1 MQLRNEFSRNSVT
14 VRSLTLL
21 ILLSIIIL
29 LIMETAVFYITNIY
43 YRQTV
48 ENYRNSLEM
57 YLSSWDRKLEN
68 VNNSLVTLISVNN
81 TDEYYRDVCS
91 SENQLEF
98 QAAKTMLFKELTEI
112 AWMNDNNVLIFVY
125 VPEKNVY
132 IKSPNNITEQQVR
145 ERLDKDIMEH
155 VKNSERSNSVKWT
168 YLQSEN
174 QHYLLNFFYSQ
185 GGYAGAIVKCDTV
198 FERLAQEDSVV
209 SNTVLSGEDGAVI
222 YSLKQQ
228 DGSSATDFQMSMPH
242 VSGKLIISV
251 SEDNISSDR
260 AYFAALF
267 VGTIVIGLCLLFW
280 NIRFQLK
287 FVLGPLNRLKNAM
300 LEFSHGNWN
309 VRLRDNNQS
318 DEVNILFRT
327 FNYMAEQ
334 IEKLKIQIYESKLEG
349 ERIKSNYMRVQ
360 IQPHFYTNV
369 LNLIYGLAQT
379 RDYQSIQKIT
389 MTTGAYFRYLLSEKG
404 SFVSIKE
411 EVNCTKN
418 YLETQKIRYEG
429 CLEYEI
435 NVEEGL
441 ENQMV
446 IPLVLQTFA
455 ENSVKHNITLVQNLI
470 IKISIN
476 KREDMLVIV
485 IEDNGVGFEDNIIE
499 KIHTNENVSKD
510 GEHIGIQNVK
520 ERLKLLYKEKA
531 SVNIESRPGATR
543 VCVMLPIIVPEEAL

>member
-1 MQLRNEFSRNSVT
+1 MQLKNEFSRNSVT
-14 VRSLTLL
+14 VRSLALM
-21 ILLSIIIL
+21 ILLSVIIL
-29 LIMETAVFYITNIY
+29 LIMEIVGFYIITVY

-57 YLSSWDRKLEN
+57 YLNSWDRKLVN
-68 VNNSLVTLISVNN
+68 VNNSLVMLTSVNN
-81 TDEYYRDVCS
+81 TDVYYRDVCS
-91 SENQLEF
+91 SANQLEI
-98 QAAKTMLFKELTEI
+98 QTGKTMLFKKLTEI
-112 AWMNDNNVLIFVY
+112 AWMNDNNIMIFVY
-125 VPEKNVY
+125 VPDKNVY
-132 IKSPNNITEQQVR
+132 IKSPNNLAEQQGR
-145 ERLDKDIMEH
+145 ERMDNDIMEY
-155 VKNSERSNSVKWT
+155 VKQSKRNNSIKWT
-168 YLQSEN
+168 YLQSDN
-174 QHYLLNFFYSQ
+174 QHYLMNIFYSQ
-185 GGYAGAIVKCDTV
+185 GGYAGAIVKCDSV
-198 FERLAQEDSVV
+198 LEKLAQEESVV
-209 SNTVLSGEDGAVI
+209 SNTVLLDDEGGII

-228 DGSSATDFQMSMPH
+228 DGSSTTDFQISMAH

-251 SEDNISSDR
+251 SEDNIFSDR

-267 VGTIVIGLCLLFW
+267 VGTIVIGLCLLLW

-300 LEFSHGNWN
+300 LEFSHGNWK
-309 VRLRDNNQS
+309 VRLKDNNQS

-369 LNLIYGLAQT
+369 LNLIYGLAQM
-379 RDYQSIQKIT
+379 RDYQNIQKIT

-404 SFVSIKE
+404 SFVLIKE

-435 NVEEGL
+435 IVEEGL
-441 ENQMV
+441 EDQLV

-455 ENSVKHNITLVQNLI
+455 ENSVKHNITIVQNLF
-470 IKISIN
+470 IKISIT
-476 KREDMLVIV
+476 KRGNMLIIV
-485 IEDNGVGFEDNIIE
+485 IEDNGVGFERDIIE
-499 KIHTNENVSKD
+499 KIFINDSISKD

-520 ERLKLLYKEKA
+520 ERLKLLYSETA
-531 SVNIESRPGATR
+531 SVNIDSRPGATK
-543 VCVMLPIIVPEEAL
+543 VCVMMPIIVPEEPL